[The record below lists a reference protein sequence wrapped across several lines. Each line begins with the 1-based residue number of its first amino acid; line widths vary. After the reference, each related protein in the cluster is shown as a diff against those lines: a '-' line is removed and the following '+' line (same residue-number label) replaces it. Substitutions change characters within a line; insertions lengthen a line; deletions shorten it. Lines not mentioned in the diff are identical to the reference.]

1 MRQLSSLLQG
11 LARSMAGKERKE
23 DDPQGTVLRSSG
35 TLRGEGSET
44 LAAVWS
50 RRGEKGTNQ
59 DCSLVWEVSSIQ
71 PSPLL
76 CFVILSLHVDAP
88 FHVKLYARGGGN
100 HWRHTEHLVE
110 LSTLRGALL
119 VNLFIKNL
127 NRKLFCSGVSI
138 RLCSVS
144 FLASEE
150 DIVHASVMGFGC
162 QDDTIFCGIF
172 DGHGQWGHYVSKA
185 VRDSLPPSLL
195 RHWQEAVAL
204 ASLIDGE
211 KKLGDCQFDLWRQS
225 YLAAAAA
232 VDEELRRSRRL
243 DAVNSGSTALSI
255 VKKGDTM
262 VIANVG
268 DSRAVLGTTSDDG
281 SIAAVQLT
289 VDFKPN
295 LPPKSDFAEEK
306 ARIVQCKGR
315 VHCHDDEPGVHRVW
329 LPDREA
335 PGLAMS
341 RAFGDYCVK
350 DYGVISAPEV
360 TQRRITSRDQFV
372 ILATDGVWDVVSNE
386 EAVQIVADTPEREK
400 AMYCF

>member
-59 DCSLVWEVSSIQ
+59 DCSLVWE
-71 PSPLL
+71 
-76 CFVILSLHVDAP
+76 
-88 FHVKLYARGGGN
+88 
-100 HWRHTEHLVE
+100 
-110 LSTLRGALL
+110 
-119 VNLFIKNL
+119 
-127 NRKLFCSGVSI
+127 
-138 RLCSVS
+138 
-144 FLASEE
+144 
-150 DIVHASVMGFGC
+150 
-162 QDDTIFCGIF
+162 DDTIFCGIF

-295 LPPKSDFAEEK
+295 LPQEK

-372 ILATDGVWDVVSNE
+372 ILATDGVRDVVSNE

-400 AMYCF
+400 AAKRLVQCAVRAWRRKRRGYAVDDCSAICLFLHPPPS